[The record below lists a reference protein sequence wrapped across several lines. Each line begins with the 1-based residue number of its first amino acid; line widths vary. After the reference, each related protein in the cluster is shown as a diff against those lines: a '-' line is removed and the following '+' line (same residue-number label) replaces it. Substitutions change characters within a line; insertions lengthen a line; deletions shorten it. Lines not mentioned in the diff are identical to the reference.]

1 MRRIVLLAVASL
13 VVTFSVAAQ
22 DLPKAEVYF
31 GYNYA
36 HVSTDS
42 TSVTDSTTANVN
54 GWTIAPAFYPVRSS
68 FMKYFGIAIEGGG
81 DYSTSFNDNGT
92 SVSASS
98 TSYHALVGPRI
109 RFGTRRFTPYAGV
122 LFGVVLRNAVTNSTD
137 FTDATSATLVPA
149 GTTLSKTQ
157 ANFAYH
163 IAGGIDVKL
172 IRHVAL
178 RGEVGYF
185 HTNLTYP
192 NALTGNV
199 GNPLSPAQN
208 TFTISTGLVFR

>member
-1 MRRIVLLAVASL
+1 M
-13 VVTFSVAAQ
+13 Q
-22 DLPKAEVYF
+22 
-31 GYNYA
+31 
-36 HVSTDS
+36 
-42 TSVTDSTTANVN
+42 
-54 GWTIAPAFYPVRSS
+54 AFCSEWCCV
-68 FMKYFGIAIEGGG
+68 
-81 DYSTSFNDNGT
+81 
-92 SVSASS
+92 
-98 TSYHALVGPRI
+98 
-109 RFGTRRFTPYAGV
+109 
-122 LFGVVLRNAVTNSTD
+122 NAVTNSTD

-192 NALTGNV
+192 NALTGKCWKST
-199 GNPLSPAQN
+199 LSG
-208 TFTISTGLVFR
+208 TEHVTISTGLVFR

>member
-109 RFGTRRFTPYAGV
+109 WFGTRRFTPYAGV
-122 LFGVVLRNAVTNSTD
+122 LFGVVLR
-137 FTDATSATLVPA
+137 
-149 GTTLSKTQ
+149 
-157 ANFAYH
+157 
-163 IAGGIDVKL
+163 
-172 IRHVAL
+172 
-178 RGEVGYF
+178 
-185 HTNLTYP
+185 
-192 NALTGNV
+192 
-199 GNPLSPAQN
+199 
-208 TFTISTGLVFR
+208 